1 MKKKLLM
8 LSCLLAVSAFAVG
21 CDDEVAHTH
30 SFAKDWTTSETE
42 HWHVASCEHNT
53 EVSDKAN
60 HVDADKDGDCDVC
73 AYEIGTKGYVNEAV
87 ANAVAKASTI
97 NGAKIAIDS
106 DADHDAI
113 VYYTYEIGADAV
125 KLTRSGVAFDD
136 DKSSHAYDDVY
147 IYSDFDGE
155 AFGAV
160 ETATQDGENTTYTYS
175 RIPSAYVQTG
185 ANTAVAL
192 PGSYLYMEED
202 FVTTEAVLAKLWEI
216 ASANAN
222 GACEYAVDG
231 DVYSF
236 NADYMEYDGTY
247 YISAN
252 VEFTLANDGSLATA
266 VVELEG
272 YYAED
277 VAENEDAEAPAV
289 LNKYALADFHKYFII
304 EQTAGEK
311 TYTAPE
317 KATDKMLIES
327 FEIAYAEMSSDP
339 YSPPTNYGFVT
350 DTALAMTVAQTEM
363 MFAFYAD
370 NTANIMADEP
380 IDMSNEVVTIEVA
393 GDYDVD
399 YEYDEGT
406 FSIVVNEPTV
416 GTDKIAVTVSTEKA
430 SKTIYFTATRP
441 VIESLSVKS
450 SKGNQVS
457 SVNGFAGLEYTF
469 SAVAMPTGA
478 EPAYS
483 VACNVTEGVTL
494 TDNGDGTW
502 TFKATTAGAYELTF
516 KSDAKNASDEDVTAV
531 VAITLAELPNPQTLV
546 DKTKQY
552 KVQGF
557 DYENY
562 MATINYTDDWK
573 VGKLSIANFCYGS
586 GDYGYL
592 YGDVVLNYVYS
603 ETTGEFT
610 TTVDET
616 LSSAEFVASL
626 TGDYMG
632 GSYWDPFRVGSKTV
646 SWNIGFNA
654 DRTALVLS
662 MQTYVDYDEEY
673 EGVYGVDGFGNGYGD
688 SATYELSAV
697 TVYDA
702 IASAWANSTI
712 YDANDVNRDGYI
724 YMDSDVYKANVMLN
738 ADQTGRLAVE
748 NEGSV
753 IQYSFN
759 YSVEQGTNG
768 YTVTITDLAHYDPYG
783 WNPAHADNAFVT
795 YVESVYTLSGSV
807 TLASDFSTLTIGS
820 TVFALYQNA

>member
-87 ANAVAKASTI
+87 AKAVAKASTI

-106 DADHDAI
+106 DADYDAI

-155 AFGAV
+155 AFGA
-160 ETATQDGENTTYTYS
+160 EENSYEDGDDTVYEYS
-175 RIPSAYVQTG
+175 RLSSVQAG

-216 ASANAN
+216 AIANEN

-236 NADYMEYDGTY
+236 NADYIEYDGTY

-277 VAENEDAEAPAV
+277 VAENEDENAPAV

-317 KATDKMLIES
+317 DATDKMLIED
-327 FEIAYAEMSSDP
+327 FAIAYAEMSSDP

-350 DTALAMTVAQTEM
+350 DTALAMTVSQTEM

-370 NTANIMADEP
+370 NTANIMEDEP

-430 SKTIYFTATRP
+430 SKTIYLTATRP
-441 VIESLSVKS
+441 VIESLSVKN

-502 TFKATTAGAYELTF
+502 TFKATTAGDYELTF
-516 KSDAKNASDEDVTAV
+516 KSSAKNASDEDVTAV
-531 VAITLAELPNPQTLV
+531 VNLTISELPDVSTLLNKANAYV
-546 DKTKQY
+546 ESNS
-552 KVQGF
+552 G
-557 DYENY
+557 
-562 MATINYTDDWK
+562 ATVAISYTDDWK
-573 VGKLSIANFCYGS
+573 VGTFTISNYEMMDANYQPHI
-586 GDYGYL
+586 L
-592 YGDVVLNYVYS
+592 TIVLDYVYNES
-603 ETTGEFT
+603 TGELETTVNTSATDADFFEYNQVEMQRWGEHMGWQIT
-610 TTVDET
+610 T
-616 LSSAEFVASL
+616 LS
-626 TGDYMG
+626 
-632 GSYWDPFRVGSKTV
+632 
-646 SWNIGFNA
+646 IGFN
-654 DRTALVLS
+654 DTMTALSLVKTVKYDYEDS
-662 MQTYVDYDEEY
+662 FGYSDQEMVDAYDLT
-673 EGVYGVDGFGNGYGD
+673 VM
-688 SATYELSAV
+688 
-697 TVYDA
+697 TVYDQ
-702 IASAWANSTI
+702 IASTWANSE
-712 YDANDVNRDGYI
+712 YNWSDANDNWLGTYGGYVAFDTDNTTPLASI
-724 YMDSDVYKANVMLN
+724 KLN
-738 ADQTGRLAVE
+738 ADQTGIITIPAVQGDGTVK
-748 NEGSV
+748 NVFIAFS
-753 IQYSFN
+753 
-759 YSVEQGTNG
+759 YSVDGTAVSFTNVRCTLNASYFVANSFVTVDG
-768 YTVTITDLAHYDPYG
+768 GTYTIATTTINSDFTTVTIAG
-783 WNPAHADNAFVT
+783 VAFNLV
-795 YVESVYTLSGSV
+795 
-807 TLASDFSTLTIGS
+807 
-820 TVFALYQNA
+820 

>member
-1 MKKKLLM
+1 M

-87 ANAVAKASTI
+87 AKAVAKASTI

-106 DADHDAI
+106 DADYSAI
-113 VYYTYEIGADAV
+113 EYYDYVVGENAV
-125 KLTRSGVAFDD
+125 KLTVSSVAFDD
-136 DKSSHAYDDVY
+136 DKSSHAYDTVL

-155 AFGAV
+155 TFGAV
-160 ETATQDGENTTYTYS
+160 ETSYEDGDDTVYEYS
-175 RIPSAYVQTG
+175 RLSSVQAG
-185 ANTAVAL
+185 ANKGVAL
-192 PGSYLYMEED
+192 AGSELYLEDD

-236 NADYMEYDGTY
+236 NADYIEYDGTY

-317 KATDKMLIES
+317 DATDKMLIED
-327 FEIAYAEMSSDP
+327 FAIAYAEMSSDP

-350 DTALAMTVAQTEM
+350 DTALAMKVSQTEM

-370 NTANIMADEP
+370 NTANIMEDMP
-380 IDMSNEVVTIEVA
+380 MDMSNEVVTIEVA

-406 FSIVVNEPTV
+406 LSIIVNEPTV

-430 SKTIYFTATRP
+430 SKTIYLTATRP
-441 VIESLSVKS
+441 VIESLSVKN
-450 SKGNQVS
+450 SKDNIVS

-502 TFKATTAGAYELTF
+502 TFKATTAGDYELTF
-516 KSDAKNASDEDVTAV
+516 TSVAKNASDEDVTAKV
-531 VAITLAELPNPQTLV
+531 DITLAELPDVSTLLNKANAYV
-546 DKTKQY
+546 ESNS
-552 KVQGF
+552 G
-557 DYENY
+557 
-562 MATINYTDDWK
+562 ATVAISYTDDWK
-573 VGKLSIANFCYGS
+573 VGTFTISNYEMMDANYQPHI
-586 GDYGYL
+586 L
-592 YGDVVLNYVYS
+592 TIVLDYVYNES
-603 ETTGEFT
+603 TGEIETTVNTSATDADFFEYNQVEMQRWGEHMGWQIT
-610 TTVDET
+610 T
-616 LSSAEFVASL
+616 LS
-626 TGDYMG
+626 
-632 GSYWDPFRVGSKTV
+632 
-646 SWNIGFNA
+646 IGFN
-654 DRTALVLS
+654 DTMTALSLVKTVKYDYEDS
-662 MQTYVDYDEEY
+662 FGYSDQEMVDAYDLT
-673 EGVYGVDGFGNGYGD
+673 VM
-688 SATYELSAV
+688 
-697 TVYDA
+697 TVYDQ
-702 IASAWANSTI
+702 IASTWANSE
-712 YDANDVNRDGYI
+712 YNWSDANDNWLGTYGGYVAFDTDNTTPLASI
-724 YMDSDVYKANVMLN
+724 KLN
-738 ADQTGRLAVE
+738 ADQTGIITIPAVQGDGTVK
-748 NEGSV
+748 NVFIAFS
-753 IQYSFN
+753 
-759 YSVEQGTNG
+759 YSVDGTAVSFTNVRCTLNASYFVANSFVTVDG
-768 YTVTITDLAHYDPYG
+768 GTYTIATTTINSDFTTVTIAG
-783 WNPAHADNAFVT
+783 VAFNLV
-795 YVESVYTLSGSV
+795 
-807 TLASDFSTLTIGS
+807 
-820 TVFALYQNA
+820 

>member
-87 ANAVAKASTI
+87 AKAVAKASTI

-106 DADHDAI
+106 DADYDAI

-155 AFGAV
+155 AFGA
-160 ETATQDGENTTYTYS
+160 EENSYEDGDDTVYEYS
-175 RIPSAYVQTG
+175 RLSSVQAG

-236 NADYMEYDGTY
+236 NADYVEYDGTY

-272 YYAED
+272 YYGED
-277 VAENEDAEAPAV
+277 VAENEDENAPAV

-317 KATDKMLIES
+317 DATDKMLIED
-327 FEIAYAEMSSDP
+327 FAIAYADMGSAMGGTPVFGWVS
-339 YSPPTNYGFVT
+339 
-350 DTALAMTVAQTEM
+350 DTALAMTVSQTEM
-363 MFAFYAD
+363 AFAFYSDDQAD
-370 NTANIMADEP
+370 IMEDDSL
-380 IDMSNEVVTIEVA
+380 DMSNEIVSVTSDANVTIDDSSITD
-393 GDYDVD
+393 GY
-399 YEYDEGT
+399 
-406 FSIVVNEPTV
+406 FSIIVNEPTL
-416 GTDKIAVTVSTEKA
+416 GNDKIAVTVSTEKA
-430 SKTIYFTATRP
+430 SKTIYLTATRP
-441 VIESLSVKS
+441 VIESLSVKN

-494 TDNGDGTW
+494 TDNEDGTW
-502 TFKATTAGAYELTF
+502 TFKATTAGDYELTF
-516 KSDAKNASDEDVTAV
+516 KSSAKNASDEDVTAV
-531 VAITLAELPNPQTLV
+531 VALTLAELPDVSTLLNKANAYV
-546 DKTKQY
+546 ESNS
-552 KVQGF
+552 G
-557 DYENY
+557 
-562 MATINYTDDWK
+562 ATVAISYTDDWK
-573 VGKLSIANFCYGS
+573 VGTFTISNYEMMDANYQPHI
-586 GDYGYL
+586 L
-592 YGDVVLNYVYS
+592 TIVLDYVYNES
-603 ETTGEFT
+603 TGEIETTVNTSATDADFFEYNQVEMQRWGEHMGWQIT
-610 TTVDET
+610 T
-616 LSSAEFVASL
+616 LS
-626 TGDYMG
+626 
-632 GSYWDPFRVGSKTV
+632 
-646 SWNIGFNA
+646 IGFN
-654 DRTALVLS
+654 DTMTALSLVKTVKYDYEDS
-662 MQTYVDYDEEY
+662 FGYSDQEMVDAYDLT
-673 EGVYGVDGFGNGYGD
+673 VM
-688 SATYELSAV
+688 
-697 TVYDA
+697 TVYDQ
-702 IASAWANSTI
+702 IASTWANSE
-712 YDANDVNRDGYI
+712 YNWSDANDNWLGTYGGYVAFDTDNTTPLASI
-724 YMDSDVYKANVMLN
+724 KLN
-738 ADQTGRLAVE
+738 ADQTGIITIPAVQGDGTVK
-748 NEGSV
+748 NVFIAFS
-753 IQYSFN
+753 
-759 YSVEQGTNG
+759 YSVDGTAVSFTNVRCTLNASYFVANSFVTVDG
-768 YTVTITDLAHYDPYG
+768 GTYTIATTTINSDFTTVTIAG
-783 WNPAHADNAFVT
+783 VAFNLV
-795 YVESVYTLSGSV
+795 
-807 TLASDFSTLTIGS
+807 
-820 TVFALYQNA
+820 

>member
-87 ANAVAKASTI
+87 AKAVAKASTI

-106 DADHDAI
+106 DADYSAI
-113 VYYTYEIGADAV
+113 EYYDYVIGENAV
-125 KLTRSGVAFDD
+125 KLTVSSVAFDD

-192 PGSYLYMEED
+192 PGSYLYMEDD

-222 GACEYAVDG
+222 GACEYAVNG
-231 DVYSF
+231 NVYSF

-252 VEFTLANDGSLATA
+252 VEFTLADDGSLATA
-266 VVELEG
+266 FVELEG

-339 YSPPTNYGFVT
+339 YAMPTNYGFVT
-350 DTALAMTVAQTEM
+350 DTALAMTVGQTEM

-370 NTANIMADEP
+370 NTANIMEDMP

-406 FSIVVNEPTV
+406 FAIIVNEPTDV
-416 GTDKIAVTVSTEKA
+416 GETIAVTVSTEKA

-441 VIESLSVKS
+441 VIETLEVED
-450 SKGNQVS
+450 SKGRQVS
-457 SVNGFAGLEYTF
+457 DDTVNGFTGLEYTF
-469 SAVAMPTGA
+469 SAVATPVGA
-478 EPAYS
+478 EPAYT
-483 VACNVTEGVTL
+483 VTCNVTEGVTL

-502 TFKATTAGAYELTF
+502 TFKATTAGDYELTF
-516 KSDAKNASDEDVTAV
+516 KSDAKDASDEDVTAKV
-531 VAITLAELPNPQTLV
+531 DITLAELPDVSTLLNKANAYI
-546 DKTKQY
+546 DSY
-552 KVQGF
+552 SG
-557 DYENY
+557 
-562 MATINYTDDWK
+562 ATVAINYTDNWK
-573 VGKLSIANFCYGS
+573 VGTFTISNYEMMDANYQPHI
-586 GDYGYL
+586 L
-592 YGDVVLNYVYS
+592 TIVLDYVYNES
-603 ETTGEFT
+603 TGEIETTVNTSATDADFFEYNQVEIQRWGEHMGWQIT
-610 TTVDET
+610 T
-616 LSSAEFVASL
+616 LS
-626 TGDYMG
+626 
-632 GSYWDPFRVGSKTV
+632 
-646 SWNIGFNA
+646 IGFN
-654 DRTALVLS
+654 DTMTALSLV
-662 MQTYVDYDEEY
+662 QTVKYDYE
-673 EGVYGVDGFGNGYGD
+673 DGFGYSDQEIVNAGD
-688 SATYELSAV
+688 LTV
-697 TVYDA
+697 MTVYDQIGSKSDSSSYEWYA
-702 IASAWANSTI
+702 
-712 YDANDVNRDGYI
+712 DPNDVESHLATYNGYVAF
-724 YMDSDVYKANVMLN
+724 DSDATTPLASIKLN
-738 ADQTGRLAVE
+738 ADQTGIIFIPAVQGDGTVK
-748 NEGSV
+748 NV
-753 IQYSFN
+753 FIAFN
-759 YSVEQGTNG
+759 YSVDGTAVSFTNVRCTLNAQYFVANSFVTVDG
-768 YTVTITDLAHYDPYG
+768 TAYSIATTTINSDYTVVTVAG
-783 WNPAHADNAFVT
+783 VQFV
-795 YVESVYTLSGSV
+795 LNID
-807 TLASDFSTLTIGS
+807 A
-820 TVFALYQNA
+820 

>member
-87 ANAVAKASTI
+87 AKAVAKASTI

-106 DADHDAI
+106 DADYDAI

-155 AFGAV
+155 AFGA
-160 ETATQDGENTTYTYS
+160 EENSYEDGDDTVYEYS
-175 RIPSAYVQTG
+175 RLSSVQAG

-192 PGSYLYMEED
+192 PGSELYMEED

-216 ASANAN
+216 AIANEN

-236 NADYMEYDGTY
+236 NADYIEYDGTY

-272 YYAED
+272 YHAED
-277 VAENEDAEAPAV
+277 VAENEDENAPAV

-317 KATDKMLIES
+317 KATDKMLIED
-327 FEIAYAEMSSDP
+327 FAIAYAEMSSDP

-350 DTALAMTVAQTEM
+350 DTALAMTVSQTEM

-370 NTANIMADEP
+370 NTANIMEDMP
-380 IDMSNEVVTIEVA
+380 MDMSNEVVTIEVA

-430 SKTIYFTATRP
+430 SKTIYLTATRP
-441 VIESLSVKS
+441 VIESLSVKN

-494 TDNGDGTW
+494 TDNEDGTW
-502 TFKATTAGAYELTF
+502 TFKATTAGDYELTF
-516 KSDAKNASDEDVTAV
+516 KSSAKNASDEDVTAV
-531 VAITLAELPNPQTLV
+531 VALTLAELPDVSTLLNKANAYV
-546 DKTKQY
+546 ESNS
-552 KVQGF
+552 G
-557 DYENY
+557 
-562 MATINYTDDWK
+562 ATVAISYTDDWK
-573 VGKLSIANFCYGS
+573 VGTFTISNYEMMDANYQPHI
-586 GDYGYL
+586 L
-592 YGDVVLNYVYS
+592 TIVLDYVYNES
-603 ETTGEFT
+603 TGELETTVNTSATDADFFEYNQVEMQRWGEHMGWQIT
-610 TTVDET
+610 T
-616 LSSAEFVASL
+616 LS
-626 TGDYMG
+626 
-632 GSYWDPFRVGSKTV
+632 
-646 SWNIGFNA
+646 IGFN
-654 DRTALVLS
+654 DTMTALSLI
-662 MQTYVDYDEEY
+662 QTVKYDYEDS
-673 EGVYGVDGFGNGYGD
+673 FGYSDQEMVNAND
-688 SATYELSAV
+688 LTV
-697 TVYDA
+697 MTVYDQ
-702 IASAWANSTI
+702 IASAWANSTV
-712 YDANDVNRDGYI
+712 YDSNDVNRDGYI
-724 YMDSDVYKANVMLN
+724 FMDSDVYKANVMLK
-738 ADQTGRLAVE
+738 ADQTGRLCVE
-748 NEGSV
+748 NAGDV

-759 YSVEQGTNG
+759 YSVEQGTDG

-783 WNPAHADNAFVT
+783 WNPAHVDNAFVT

-820 TVFALYQNA
+820 TVFALYQNN

>member
-53 EVSDKAN
+53 EVSDKAS

-87 ANAVAKASTI
+87 ANAVAKANTI
-97 NGAKIAIDS
+97 NGANVVMAS
-106 DADHDAI
+106 DFS
-113 VYYTYEIGADAV
+113 YGGPQFLTFEIGADAV
-125 KLTRSGVAFDD
+125 KLTNSNTAFGE
-136 DKSSHAYDDVY
+136 DKTVDTYETVL

-155 AFGAV
+155 TFGAV
-160 ETATQDGENTTYTYS
+160 ETSYEDGEDTVYEYY
-175 RIPSAYVQTG
+175 RIPTVQAG
-185 ANTAVAL
+185 ANKGVAL
-192 PGSYLYMEED
+192 AGSELYLEDD

-222 GACEYAVDG
+222 GACEYAVNG
-231 DVYSF
+231 NVYSF
-236 NADYMEYDGTY
+236 NADYVEYDGSQ

-252 VEFTLANDGSLATA
+252 VEFTLADDGSLKTA
-266 VVELEG
+266 FVELEG
-272 YYAED
+272 YYAD
-277 VAENEDAEAPAV
+277 DIAENEDAEAPAV
-289 LNKYALADFHKYFII
+289 LNKYAIPDFHKYITV
-304 EQTAGEK
+304 EQTVGEK

-339 YSPPTNYGFVT
+339 YAMPTNYGFVT
-350 DTALAMTVAQTEM
+350 DTALAMTVGQTEM

-370 NTANIMADEP
+370 NTANIMEDMP

-441 VIESLSVKS
+441 VIESLSVKN

-531 VAITLAELPNPQTLV
+531 VNLTISELPNPQTLV

-552 KVQGF
+552 IVEGM

-562 MATINYTDDWK
+562 VVAINYTDDWK
-573 VGKLSIANFCYGS
+573 AGKVSIANFCYGQ
-586 GDYGYL
+586 GDYGPL

-632 GSYWDPFRVGSKTV
+632 GQWWNPVRVGSKTV
-646 SWNIGFNA
+646 SWNIGFNE
-654 DRTALVLS
+654 DRTALVIS
-662 MQTYVDYDEEY
+662 METYVDYDEEY
-673 EGVYGVDGFGNGYGD
+673 EGQYGGDGYGMNYGD
-688 SATYELSAV
+688 SMSFELSAY
-697 TVYDA
+697 TVYNA
-702 IASAWANSTI
+702 IASAWGDSYV
-712 YDANDVNRDGYI
+712 YDSNDISRDGYI
-724 YMDSDVYKANVMLN
+724 YMESGEYKANVMMN
-738 ADQTGRLAVE
+738 ADQTGKIFVNVDGTAIGYE
-748 NEGSV
+748 
-753 IQYSFN
+753 FN
-759 YSVEQGTNG
+759 YSVVEGTDN
-768 YTVTITDLAHYDPYG
+768 YTVTITDLALQVIWGNETHV
-783 WNPAHADNAFVT
+783 DNAFVT